1 MCTGCVLVIRPVTQS
16 LLPIPR
22 LPVSYSQFILNIYSR
37 YSVKERVSYLKGL
50 VYKMLVLG
58 LKMVSGDGW
67 LVVCFSARIN
77 TLHGHTDRVHV
88 NMSSINMYV
97 GRERSSGLIKMTCY
111 VTFL

>member
-67 LVVCFSARIN
+67 LVVCFSARYTN
-77 TLHGHTDRVHV
+77 T
-88 NMSSINMYV
+88 NSSTHKH
-97 GRERSSGLIKMTCY
+97 EP
-111 VTFL
+111 